1 MDTETASSRAHWL
14 RTLVPVDDCRTRLV
28 ILPHAGGTAGF
39 YRPFAEHLSGL
50 EVLAAQYPGRQD
62 RIRENSP
69 ASIEQIALAVIDE
82 LDRLPVR
89 TTLVMGHSMGSLVAF
104 EVARRRPD
112 LVDGL
117 IVSAHR
123 GPSVPSRSR
132 LHLADD
138 AALIEEVRRM
148 GGTDELV
155 LSHPELVGLV
165 TRPLR
170 ADLTVDARYQCPD
183 GARVATPITVLRG
196 SDDATV
202 TEDDALAWQ
211 KHCDTTATCERLP
224 GGHFF
229 LLDAPRTVAAVVAR
243 EAARTGMTRKRNS

>member
-1 MDTETASSRAHWL
+1 MDTETAGFRTRWL
-14 RTLVPVDDCRTRLV
+14 RTLVPSDDCRTRLV
-28 ILPHAGGTAGF
+28 IFPHAGGTAGF
-39 YRPFAEHLSGL
+39 YRPFAEHLHGL
-50 EVLAAQYPGRQD
+50 EVLAAQYSGRQD
-62 RIRENSP
+62 RIRENPP
-69 ASIEQIALAVIDE
+69 ASVEQIALAIIDE

-89 TTLVMGHSMGSLVAF
+89 TTLVMGHSMGSLAAF
-104 EVARRRPD
+104 EIARRRSD

-123 GPSVPSRSR
+123 GPSVPSRST

-138 AALIEEVRRM
+138 DALIEEIRCM

-155 LSHPELVGLV
+155 LSCPELVGLI

-170 ADLTVDARYQCPD
+170 ADLTVDACYQCPN

-196 SDDATV
+196 SDDTTV

-211 KHCDTTATCERLP
+211 EHCDIAVTYECLP

-229 LLDAPRTVAAVVAR
+229 LLDTPRAVAAVVER
-243 EAARTGMTRKRNS
+243 ETERAETTRKRNS